1 MQHHQKCYKFVA
13 KPRVQTNII
22 LCPQAAAIRI
32 GLMEMV
38 KYVREFGDDTPDL
51 ATFFESC
58 GVADLV
64 SSRSVLKI
72 WLHRDL
78 AQF

>member
-1 MQHHQKCYKFVA
+1 MIS
-13 KPRVQTNII
+13 PN
-22 LCPQAAAIRI
+22 LCLTGVSFQAAVIRI

-38 KYVREFGDDTPDL
+38 KYVREFGGDSPVL

-64 SSRSVLKI
+64 RSFSLYP
-72 WLHRDL
+72 
-78 AQF
+78 

>member
-1 MQHHQKCYKFVA
+1 MINCCMHKAA
-13 KPRVQTNII
+13 KLAQVFPF
-22 LCPQAAAIRI
+22 LKAAVIRI

-38 KYVREFGDDTPDL
+38 KYVREFGGDSPIL

-64 SSRSVLKI
+64 CWMKKLQNLV
-72 WLHRDL
+72 
-78 AQF
+78 FF